1 MFKSIIMAAGKGT
14 RMKSDIPKVLH
25 TIFDKTLLAY
35 VLEAVSKT
43 GLTDENYV
51 IVGHQSEMVSEYL
64 RQNYPDAKPVLQ
76 SPQLGTGH
84 AVSMVLPYLDTYT
97 GDVIILNGDIPL
109 ITSDSL
115 KEFIEF
121 HSASGSDLS
130 VMSAVFDNP
139 GNLGR
144 IIRKSD
150 GSLDS
155 IVEAKDATDEQK
167 AVKEINA
174 GAYCL
179 NWSKIKQAFLNLKTN
194 NAQGEYYLTDIV
206 KWANDNGLKANVYTI
221 KDKKEIYGINSKTE
235 LAEASKFMNERT
247 IKKHLDNGV
256 QIIDPSTTWIS
267 PETEIEHD
275 TVIYPFCYIN
285 GKNKIGA
292 HCKIGPFAHLRG
304 DVVLEDYVK
313 IGNFVEVKKTTIKSH
328 TNACH
333 LTYLGDSEIGSN
345 VNIGAGTITA
355 NYNPLTKTKSKT
367 IIKDNV
373 KIGSN
378 SVLVAPVTIEEG
390 ANVGAV
396 GVITKNVPAWALAIT
411 RTPLKILENWVKR
424 KQNR

>member
-144 IIRKSD
+144 IIRKAD

-179 NWSKIKQAFLNLKTN
+179 NWSKIKQAFSNLKTN

-221 KDKKEIYGINSKTE
+221 KDKKEIFGINSKT
-235 LAEASKFMNERT
+235 
-247 IKKHLDNGV
+247 G
-256 QIIDPSTTWIS
+256 
-267 PETEIEHD
+267 
-275 TVIYPFCYIN
+275 
-285 GKNKIGA
+285 
-292 HCKIGPFAHLRG
+292 
-304 DVVLEDYVK
+304 
-313 IGNFVEVKKTTIKSH
+313 
-328 TNACH
+328 
-333 LTYLGDSEIGSN
+333 
-345 VNIGAGTITA
+345 
-355 NYNPLTKTKSKT
+355 
-367 IIKDNV
+367 
-373 KIGSN
+373 
-378 SVLVAPVTIEEG
+378 
-390 ANVGAV
+390 
-396 GVITKNVPAWALAIT
+396 
-411 RTPLKILENWVKR
+411 
-424 KQNR
+424 

>member
-35 VLEAVSKT
+35 VLEAVNKT
-43 GLTDENYV
+43 GLADENYV
-51 IVGHQSEMVSEYL
+51 IVGHQSETVSEYL

-179 NWSKIKQAFLNLKTN
+179 NWSKIKQAFSNLKTN

-275 TVIYPFCYIN
+275 TVIYPSCYIN

-313 IGNFVEVKKTTIKSH
+313 IGDFVEVKKTTIKSH